1 MEKLQLTINSQ
12 VSFIRIWRHRLKQAI
27 KQNIFMPS
35 VTVFVRT
42 CVTRFSRQFLEGVVI
57 EDPFNLL
64 LHGTESNVAKP
75 ISIMTIPDIAGKIE
89 MKSKGLVQIF
99 PPWETLDDEKSTLN
113 VTCIR
118 VMLDY
123 KTDGRLY
130 KEDLHQPKILFVK
143 DFHCRCIDK
152 NTMFSDCRDRLN
164 KPNVIEKLFTD

>member
-1 MEKLQLTINSQ
+1 
-12 VSFIRIWRHRLKQAI
+12 
-27 KQNIFMPS
+27 MPS

-64 LHGTESNVAKP
+64 LHGTESNVVKS
-75 ISIMTIPDIAGKIE
+75 ISIMTIPEIAGRIE

-113 VTCIR
+113 VTYIR
-118 VMLDY
+118 VIPDC
-123 KTDGRLY
+123 KTDGGLY
-130 KEDLHQPKILFVK
+130 KEDLHQRKTLFVK

-152 NTMFSDCRDRLN
+152 NTMFSDCTDRFN
-164 KPNVIEKLFTD
+164 KPNIIEKLFTD